1 VAQAAGQHPQR
12 ARIQCLESCR
22 GDERVT
28 LVLSFYGDG
37 PKWENFVYLP
47 AYPSGCSYFR
57 PFRYRDKWV
66 EPALLARLRRDWKSV
81 ADQELV
87 VAARFLTAPW
97 TWSVLPIR
105 KARLTHFRFNEGEE
119 HYIHF
124 QLREMIDFRERP
136 ELQTLMQDIPEDEQ
150 TRVGQAFM
158 FESSLS
164 FPEEAFVPLDA
175 ERAAW
180 AGLAD
185 ALTKSALPIPA
196 EVRNAV
202 FIRVQWPV
210 RKDERLDSEV
220 IAMSGG
226 EGPLH
231 GFKLAEGAIY
241 EFEFAH
247 RYPSNIGTNNRMPPF
262 RLDLAA
268 SDGLSTN
275 PKDEE
280 ISGNYET
287 HFFTA
292 SSPTSSKL
300 PTQLVLDPEDDSL
313 PGSNGQSPIPR
324 LKVPVRVGLGIGYRF
339 RTRWVWL
346 VVMLAGLLLS
356 NLIAFSSDQDIA
368 RDDVF
373 RFTIGAAIAAL
384 AIFAS
389 QQRSTK

>member
-1 VAQAAGQHPQR
+1 M
-12 ARIQCLESCR
+12 
-22 GDERVT
+22 T

-66 EPALLARLRRDWKSV
+66 EAALLAKLRQNWEEV
-81 ADQELV
+81 ARQELV
-87 VAARFLTAPW
+87 VAARFQPDPW

-105 KARLTHFRFNEGEE
+105 KATLTHFRFNEGEE

-124 QLREMIDFRERP
+124 LLGPMVDFRERP
-136 ELQTLMQDIPEDEQ
+136 ELQTLMQVIPEDERDQ
-150 TRVGQAFM
+150 VGQAFM
-158 FESSLS
+158 FESAIS
-164 FPEEAFVPLDA
+164 FPDEAFVARDA

-185 ALTKSALPIPA
+185 ALTKTTLPIPPQ
-196 EVRNAV
+196 VRKAV

-210 RKDERLDSEV
+210 RKNDTLDAEV
-220 IAMSGG
+220 IAKGGG

-231 GFKLAEGAIY
+231 GFKLAEGAVY

-247 RYPSNIGTNNRMPPF
+247 RYPAFIDTNNRMPPF
-262 RLDLAA
+262 RLNLD
-268 SDGLSTN
+268 SSEGLSTN

-287 HFFTA
+287 HFLTA
-292 SSPTSSKL
+292 SSAVSSKL
-300 PTQLVLDPEDDSL
+300 PTQLIFDPEMGTL
-313 PGSNGQSPIPR
+313 PGSDGGSPIAR
-324 LKVPVRVGLGIGYRF
+324 VKVPVRIGLGIGYRF

-346 VVMLAGLLLS
+346 VVMVLGLLLS
-356 NLIAFSSDQDIA
+356 NLIAFSSDTNIA
-368 RDDVF
+368 REDVV
-373 RFTIGAAIAAL
+373 RFTVGAAIAAL